1 MGTQQTIAFLIPS
14 LRGAGAER
22 VFLNLARAFAAKGYA
37 VDLVVLKREGAFA
50 SVDIQGV
57 RVVGLAS
64 PRAIVALPALIRYMQ
79 RERPATLISALPH
92 MNILALMARSIART
106 RVKIVVTEHN
116 PFSSDFAGANPLKRM
131 VLVAC
136 MRVLYPRANAII
148 GVSKGVVSDIA
159 RVANIRVEHARVIYN
174 PIVTPEI
181 KELARAQANHP
192 WLDEKQGP
200 IVLAAGRL
208 TKQKDFPT
216 LVAAF
221 ARLRE
226 ATNARLIIL
235 GEGEERDALERL
247 VADLDI
253 QESVSLPGFVE
264 NPYAFMARADV
275 FVLSSLWEGF
285 GNVLVE
291 AMACRTPVVATRCPG
306 GVAEVLAE
314 GVYGTLV
321 ALGDVSAMARGIEEA
336 LSNPGDLG
344 RLVTRANEFSVERI
358 ANEYEGI
365 VKPGRRISV
374 VTFADIGNRHNLKTP
389 GIMPVL
395 RTLAGAGELGQ
406 VVCRIGVGSPFP
418 TTVSAIGTLGHYAIK
433 ALEVFL
439 PSFSSRALEE
449 WVFDVVASVRL
460 KQADAVLFHP
470 EFPFPKTIEKA
481 KRNGALAIGI
491 ATVVH
496 PALNEQLA
504 REEYALVPGSIFNE
518 ETNEKFLKR
527 AEVVGSFDYI
537 IALSELVKTSYVAA
551 GFPKERIS
559 VAHPDIDGA
568 TFIPQE
574 KKDDVFR
581 VLYIAHTT
589 VLKGLHYLLEAWN
602 DADLAGAELVI
613 VGGYSAGTPT
623 VLREWYS
630 RMIEGRSSIRWVGET
645 KTPEVFYAEASL
657 VAFPSLTEGFGRVT
671 LEAMTAGL
679 PVIATENARGIIED
693 GVSGFIVPIRDAR
706 AIREKIEVLYNDSE
720 LRKRMGQDGRIA
732 AEQKK
737 PFGDAVYEICN
748 AVLQK
753 ERS

>member
-22 VFLNLARAFAAKGYA
+22 VVLNLSRAFAAKGYA
-37 VDLVVLKREGAFA
+37 VDLVVLKRKGAFA
-50 SVDIQGV
+50 DVDMQGIRIV
-57 RVVGLAS
+57 DLAS
-64 PRAIVALPALIRYMQ
+64 PRALVALPALIRYIQ

-92 MNILALMARSIART
+92 MNILALMARSMAGT
-106 RVKIVVTEHN
+106 STKIVITEHN
-116 PFSSDFAGANPLKRM
+116 PFSSDFAGVNPLKRM

-136 MRVLYPRANAII
+136 IRILYPRADATI
-148 GVSKGVVSDIA
+148 GVSKGVVNDIA
-159 RVANIRVEHARVIYN
+159 RVANIRVENMRVIYN

-181 KELARAQANHP
+181 KELACAQANHP

-216 LVAAF
+216 LVKAF

-247 VADLDI
+247 VTDLGI

-291 AMACRTPVVATRCPG
+291 AMACRTPVVATGCPG
-306 GVAEVLAE
+306 GVVEVLAE
-314 GVYGTLV
+314 GEYGTLV
-321 ALGDVSAMARGIEEA
+321 APGDASAMARGIEEA
-336 LSNPGDLG
+336 LSNPGDLDG
-344 RLVTRANEFSVERI
+344 LVTRANEFSVERI
-358 ANEYEGI
+358 VNEYEGI

-395 RTLAGAGELGQ
+395 RTLDGAGELGQ
-406 VVCRIGVGSPFP
+406 VVCRIGAGSPFSN
-418 TTVSAIGTLGHYAIK
+418 TVSAVGALGHYAIK
-433 ALEVFL
+433 AFEVFL
-439 PSFSSRALEE
+439 PSLSSRAFEE

-460 KQADAVLFHP
+460 KQADTVLFHP
-470 EFPFPKTIEKA
+470 EFAFPKTIEKA
-481 KRNGALAIGI
+481 KRKGALAIGI

-496 PALNEQLA
+496 PVLNEQLTKQESA
-504 REEYALVPGSIFNE
+504 VVPSGIADSKIDKMFLERTSIVN
-518 ETNEKFLKR
+518 
-527 AEVVGSFDYI
+527 SFDYI
-537 IALSELVKTSYVAA
+537 VALSDLVKKSYEQA
-551 GFPKERIS
+551 GFPGKRIV
-559 VAHPDIDGA
+559 VAHPDIDS
-568 TFIPQE
+568 TRFIPRT
-574 KKDDVFR
+574 KDDEIFR

-589 VLKGLHYLLEAWN
+589 PLKGLHYLLEAWSGL
-602 DADLAGAELVI
+602 DLPSSELVL
-613 VGGYSAGTPT
+613 VGGYSSGMSQQMRSWYENAMKGNPT
-623 VLREWYS
+623 
-630 RMIEGRSSIRWVGET
+630 IRWVGET
-645 KTPEVFYAEASL
+645 KTPEAYYRDTSVFVL
-657 VAFPSLTEGFGRVT
+657 PSLTEGFGRVT
-671 LEAMTAGL
+671 LEAMASGL

-706 AIREKIEVLYNDSE
+706 AIREKIEILYSNSE
-720 LRKRMGQDGRIA
+720 LRKRMGHA
-732 AEQKK
+732 ARDAIEKKK

-748 AVLQK
+748 AVLQN
-753 ERS
+753 ERL

>member
-1 MGTQQTIAFLIPS
+1 MDTQQTIAFFVPS

-22 VFLNLARAFAAKGYA
+22 VDLNLVRAFVTKGYA

-50 SVDIQGV
+50 DVDMQGIRIV
-57 RVVGLAS
+57 DLAS
-64 PRAIVALPALIRYMQ
+64 PRALVALPALIRYIQ
-79 RERPATLISALPH
+79 REHPATLVSALPH
-92 MNILALMARSIART
+92 MNILALMARSIARA
-106 RVKIVVTEHN
+106 RVKIVITEHN
-116 PFSSDFAGANPLKRM
+116 PFSSDFAKGNPLKRM
-131 VLVAC
+131 ALIAC
-136 MRVLYPRANAII
+136 MRILYPRADTIVAVSR
-148 GVSKGVVSDIA
+148 GVAGDIA
-159 RVANIRVEHARVIYN
+159 RVAGVGVEKIRVIYN
-174 PIVTPEI
+174 PIVAPEI

-192 WLDEKQGP
+192 WVDEKQGP
-200 IVLAAGRL
+200 VVLAAGRL

-216 LVAAF
+216 LVKAF
-221 ARLRE
+221 AHARE

-306 GVAEVLAE
+306 GIAEVLAE
-314 GVYGTLV
+314 GEYGTLITP
-321 ALGDVSAMARGIEEA
+321 GDVPAMARGIEEA
-336 LSNPGDLG
+336 LRNPGDLD
-344 RLVTRANEFSVERI
+344 RLVARANEFSVERI

-365 VKPGRRISV
+365 VKPNRRISV
-374 VTFADIGNRHNLKTP
+374 VTFADIGSRHNLKTP
-389 GIMPVL
+389 GIVPVL
-395 RTLAGAGELGQ
+395 RTLAGADELGQ
-406 VVCRIGVGSPFP
+406 VVCRIGAGSPFP
-418 TTVSAIGTLGHYAIK
+418 TTISAIGILGHYAIK
-433 ALEVFL
+433 ALDVFL
-439 PSFSSRALEE
+439 PNFSSRALEE
-449 WVFDVVASVRL
+449 WVFDMIASARL

-470 EFPFPKTIEKA
+470 EFAFPKTIEKA

-504 REEYALVPGSIFNE
+504 REEYALVPGGTSLTRVGE
-518 ETNEKFLKR
+518 RFLQR
-527 AEVVGSFDYI
+527 AEVVNSFDYI
-537 IALSELVKTSYVAA
+537 IALSELVKTSYVSA

-568 TFIPQE
+568 TFVPQE

-581 VLYIAHTT
+581 ALYIAHTT

-613 VGGYSAGTPT
+613 VGGYSAGTPRA
-623 VLREWYS
+623 LREWYS
-630 RMIEGRSSIRWVGET
+630 RMIEGKSSIRWVGET
-645 KTPEVFYAEASL
+645 KTPEAFYAEASL
-657 VAFPSLTEGFGRVT
+657 VVFPSLTEGFGRVT

-693 GVSGFIVPIRDAR
+693 GVSGFIVPIRDTR

-720 LRKRMGQDGRIA
+720 LRKRMGQDARIA